1 MEMQRVNISCG
12 GYSVATRYQIKVYA
26 QVLYDID
33 SLARELC
40 RRLATTTPR
49 GDATMIEP
57 GDTYCTY
64 IVTYAKEDLEEPILE
79 TLAEIEADVIKA
91 VDHERLRRL
100 VKNG

>member
-1 MEMQRVNISCG
+1 
-12 GYSVATRYQIKVYA
+12 
-26 QVLYDID
+26 
-33 SLARELC
+33 
-40 RRLATTTPR
+40 
-49 GDATMIEP
+49 MIEP